1 VGRSARRPRL
11 DEPRLVGQDHRQR
24 AEASLDRLVAGARQ
38 QSARLEQLAGR
49 PDLTVGQM
57 ADAVEGG
64 AAVGALREL
73 AEQGFVSPPG
83 PS

>member
-1 VGRSARRPRL
+1 MPPRTPPSSSRPSAPRRRSTGSSPARDSSP
-11 DEPRLVGQDHRQR
+11 PV
-24 AEASLDRLVAGARQ
+24 S
-38 QSARLEQLAGR
+38 EQLAGR